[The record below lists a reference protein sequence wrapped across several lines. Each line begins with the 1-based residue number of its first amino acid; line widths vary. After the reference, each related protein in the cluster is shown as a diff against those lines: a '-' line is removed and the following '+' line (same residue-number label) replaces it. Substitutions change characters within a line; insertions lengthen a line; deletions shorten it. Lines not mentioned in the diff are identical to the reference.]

1 VPAEAA
7 FSFASQIVTK
17 RRNRLAGETVRYIM
31 CLHDWGPCL
40 GPKWMEE
47 PENSGGKMDVAGARA
62 GGTADVDDGMSSSG
76 GMEGSGPELF

>member
-1 VPAEAA
+1 V

-17 RRNRLAGETVRYIM
+17 RRNRLSSETVRYIM

-47 PENSGGKMDVAGARA
+47 PPSEGSGGKIDEAGAPV
-62 GGTADVDDGMSSSG
+62 GTADVRSGMSSSS